1 MLARLLVAVT
11 ACLATLPLG
20 SAAAGEIYRY
30 VADDGSVH
38 YVDRPTGAPSEERL
52 SIESDPTDPE
62 AVQARVAERRRK
74 SSDEENRETSR
85 AEQEEMCR
93 GYRERLER
101 YVTSRRLYRENEAGE
116 RVYLNEEEQR
126 EARSKV
132 EKLIAKNC
140 S

>member
-1 MLARLLVAVT
+1 MPARLLVAVT
-11 ACLATLPLG
+11 ACLATL
-20 SAAAGEIYRY
+20 SAGAATASEIYRY

-38 YVDRPTGAPSEERL
+38 YVDRPTGAPTEQRL

-62 AVQARVAERRRK
+62 AVRVRVAERRKK
-74 SSDEENRETSR
+74 SSDEEQSEASR
-85 AEQEEMCR
+85 AEQEELCR

-101 YVTSRRLYRENEAGE
+101 YVTSRRLYRENDAGE
-116 RVYLNEEEQR
+116 RVYLDEEERR

-132 EKLIAKNC
+132 EELIAKNC